1 MDVLRPYLSDT
12 RFSFVRNP
20 SVWGWAG
27 NIDRLIS
34 AVETDLFVI
43 LPDDD
48 KWDRDYLRILTEALD
63 NNANASVAYSDL
75 RRFWGRP
82 NQEAA
87 RAGQHDA
94 RVAAVFVLPR
104 LWQSHS
110 VERRHA
116 GKHSYPDSPDC
127 FS

>member
-116 GKHSYPDSPDC
+116 GKHS
-127 FS
+127 